1 MVRKT
6 NYDTK
11 ISELEKKLT
20 DRHNKYIATPEF
32 NTLAASVFDARVA
45 KANLITKIDFGCQHL
60 REKLHQINQ
69 NICLLKIN

>member
-20 DRHNKYIATPEF
+20 DRHNKYTATQEF
-32 NTLAASVFDARVA
+32 NTLAASVFDARLA